1 MRTVKG
7 TAFTTLGIVAA
18 IVAVGCGDTIGTCE
32 NVKQELFWML
42 LAFLLMGL
50 AVVFFALGVN
60 AENERADAERLKKLN
75 RVPTHSNEWRDA
87 Q

>member
-7 TAFTTLGIVAA
+7 TAFTTLGIVVA
-18 IVAVGCGDTIGTCE
+18 IVAVGCGDTINGCE
-32 NVKQELFWML
+32 NTAQMFGWAFVSLAL
-42 LAFLLMGL
+42 LATALVLC
-50 AVVFFALGVN
+50 ALGIN
-60 AENERADAERLKKLN
+60 ADNERADTERLKRMS

>member
-7 TAFTTLGIVAA
+7 TVLTMLGIVAA
-18 IVAVGCGDTIGTCE
+18 IVAVGCGDTINGCE
-32 NVKQELFWML
+32 STAQMFGWVFVSLAL
-42 LAFLLMGL
+42 LATALVLC
-50 AVVFFALGVN
+50 ALGVN
-60 AENERADAERLKKLN
+60 AENERADIERLKRLN

>member
-7 TAFTTLGIVAA
+7 TVLTTLGIVAA

-42 LAFLLMGL
+42 LAVLLIGLAAFLL
-50 AVVFFALGVN
+50 ALGVN
-60 AENERADAERLKKLN
+60 AENERVDTERLKKLN
-75 RVPTHSNEWRDA
+75 RVPTHTNEWRDA